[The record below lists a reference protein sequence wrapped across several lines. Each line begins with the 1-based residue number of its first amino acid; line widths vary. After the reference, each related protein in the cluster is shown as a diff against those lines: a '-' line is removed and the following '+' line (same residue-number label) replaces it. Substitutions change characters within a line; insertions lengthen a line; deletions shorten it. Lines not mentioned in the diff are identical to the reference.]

1 MSFVSA
7 VLWVLVAILIVY
19 CLTTYLS
26 PRNNCY
32 TTDVTESSY
41 DEAVKT
47 RDSCSLVYHPQCQHC
62 KTMIPHYLKS
72 SKLMPSI
79 KFFKIN
85 AAQHNIPSNITGFP
99 TIIVRKNG
107 NEIGRIVGAQPTSR
121 NIISKIKSLMKNQP
135 KKCNPRLGECPPGPN
150 DTVVQ
155 RGQRGT
161 AFNESTKTL
170 KGTQQPKEEQPTSC
184 SPPSRCNPDAPA
196 IDQPKEE
203 QPTQQLK
210 DTTQNS
216 PSQVS
221 NPVLLAQRYHFSVG
235 RTPFV

>member
-19 CLTTYLS
+19 CLTTYLN
-26 PRNNCY
+26 PRNKCY

-41 DEAVKT
+41 DEVFKT

-135 KKCNPRLGECPPGPN
+135 TQKYTMKPTE
-150 DTVVQ
+150 Q
-155 RGQRGT
+155 
-161 AFNESTKTL
+161 ST
-170 KGTQQPKEEQPTSC
+170 EQPTEQLM
-184 SPPSRCNPDAPA
+184 DK
-196 IDQPKEE
+196 PKDKPKDEPKDKPKDSQ
-203 QPTQQLK
+203 QPTVAESISH
-210 DTTQNS
+210 D
-216 PSQVS
+216 S

>member
-26 PRNNCY
+26 PRNKCY

-41 DEAVKT
+41 DEVVKT

-135 KKCNPRLGECPPGPN
+135 KKCNPTTGECPPGPN

-155 RGQRGT
+155 RGLGL
-161 AFNESTKTL
+161 L
-170 KGTQQPKEEQPTSC
+170 KDTQQSKEEQPTSC
-184 SPPSRCNPDAPA
+184 IPPSRCNPDTPT

-210 DTTQNS
+210 DTQNS
-216 PSQVS
+216 SSEVS